1 MSRKDQVAAAFSAA
15 ASTYETAARAQ
26 DIAAAHLTA
35 IVGGL
40 NRPAVPDV
48 LEIGCGT
55 GLLTRRLRPVI
66 AGRWLVTDLS
76 AAMLETARRSVADA
90 EFRVLDAEK
99 PDLADRRFDLIVSN
113 LAAQW
118 FTDLGATMAGLAA
131 LLKPG
136 GHLAF
141 STLGE
146 HSFRQWRLV
155 HQALD
160 LPCGIPLFPSAKV
173 FAAQLPPGT
182 RTEEQD
188 FTLDYPHGRA
198 FAAELK
204 RIGAGTPTPG
214 HRPLTVKDM
223 RRVLE
228 RLGQPAAMTYHVLH
242 AVITAE

>member
-1 MSRKDQVAAAFSAA
+1 MKRKDQVAAAFSAA
-15 ASTYETAARAQ
+15 ASTYETAAQAQ

-40 NRPAVPDV
+40 NRPTTPEV

-55 GLLTRRLRPVI
+55 GLLTRRLRPVVT
-66 AGRWLVTDLS
+66 GRWLVTDLS
-76 AAMLETARRSVADA
+76 AAMIEAARRTAPDA
-90 EFRVLDAEK
+90 EFQVLDAEN
-99 PDLADRRFDLIVSN
+99 PALGTRRFDLIVSN

-118 FTDLGATMAGLAA
+118 FADLGATIAGLAA
-131 LLKPG
+131 MLKPG

-141 STLGE
+141 STLGLR
-146 HSFRQWRLV
+146 SFQQWRQV
-155 HQALD
+155 HQVLG
-160 LPCGIPLFPSAKV
+160 LPCGVPVFPSAEA
-173 FAAQLPPGT
+173 FAALLPAGAHI
-182 RTEEQD
+182 EEQD

-204 RIGAGTPTPG
+204 LIGAGTPAPG

-228 RLGQPAAMTYHVLH
+228 RLGQPAPMTYHVLH

>member
-1 MSRKDQVAAAFSAA
+1 MRRKDQVAAAFSAA

-26 DIAAAHLTA
+26 DIAAARLTA

-40 NRPAVPDV
+40 DRPAAPEV

-76 AAMLETARRSVADA
+76 ATMIDAARSSVADA

-118 FTDLGATMAGLAA
+118 FADLGATIAGLAA

-141 STLGE
+141 STLGAR
-146 HSFRQWRLV
+146 SFQQWRQV
-155 HQALD
+155 HQTLG
-160 LPCGIPLFPSAKV
+160 LPCGIPLFPSADA
-173 FAAQLPPGT
+173 FSTQLPPGA
-182 RTEEQD
+182 RSEEQD

-198 FAAELK
+198 FATELK
-204 RIGAGTPTPG
+204 LIGAGTPTPG